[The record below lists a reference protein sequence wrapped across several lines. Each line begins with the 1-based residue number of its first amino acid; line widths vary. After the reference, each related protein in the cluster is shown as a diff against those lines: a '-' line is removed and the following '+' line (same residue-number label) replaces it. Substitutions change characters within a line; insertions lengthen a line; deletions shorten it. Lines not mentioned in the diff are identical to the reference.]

1 MIKTITFGDS
11 KVEVNNNNGWMYDY
25 KERFGEDFLQTV
37 WPVIFSA
44 MEAISISGSGAIELQ
59 KAEAIKAV
67 ITGISTSIELTT
79 LSNILWSMAHYQ
91 DESIPGPREWL
102 RELDPVT
109 FDEAGPQVLE
119 TILEACVSKKKVEKI
134 MATLKS
140 QSISMSSR

>member
-44 MEAISISGSGAIELQ
+44 MEALDISDEGQISLQ
-59 KAEAIKAV
+59 KAEAIRAV

-79 LSNILWSMAHYQ
+79 LSNILWAMAHYQ
-91 DESIPGPREWL
+91 DETIPGPREWL
-102 RELDPVT
+102 RDLDPVT
-109 FDEAGPQVLE
+109 YDEAGPQIMKTV
-119 TILEACVSKKKVEKI
+119 LEACVSKKKVEKI
-134 MATLKS
+134 MAALKDR
-140 QSISMSSR
+140 SISMS